1 VDSLE
6 RWRIHGASNW
16 TTLLGMVSGD
26 ERVPL
31 GTSTRAPQEEEEE
44 EKTVQAELAQWD

>member
-1 VDSLE
+1 M
-6 RWRIHGASNW
+6 
-16 TTLLGMVSGD
+16 GMVPGD

-44 EKTVQAELAQWD
+44 KTVQAELAQWDYTANKTR